1 MKDNLCVE
9 KLFTLSLHQDV
20 KQCPC
25 QSFRAVKV
33 ACKQDLPLTW
43 LKYISC
49 IVVECIFLVV
59 GYWACLKRQWSVGF
73 LSLLVSDAFFYFYF
87 PVLERYWVDKR
98 GIPAPTEGELSSAC
112 RFSDQ
117 VTRGSKWHVG
127 TQNAQAS
134 TASLGESCPQL
145 LFWVACVMRSKYII
159 KRQLHMFIVASWKI
173 K

>member
-59 GYWACLKRQWSVGF
+59 GY
-73 LSLLVSDAFFYFYF
+73 
-87 PVLERYWVDKR
+87 
-98 GIPAPTEGELSSAC
+98 
-112 RFSDQ
+112 
-117 VTRGSKWHVG
+117 
-127 TQNAQAS
+127 
-134 TASLGESCPQL
+134 
-145 LFWVACVMRSKYII
+145 
-159 KRQLHMFIVASWKI
+159 
-173 K
+173 